1 MEFLVATNDPVR
13 CSFLLLLLKDSGFQP
28 VLFDAHM
35 AAMEGSIGAIQRRIA
50 VPAEQA
56 VAARRMLRE
65 AGELF

>member
-13 CSFLLLLLKDSGFQP
+13 CSFLLLLLRDAGFRP

-35 AAMEGSIGAIQRRIA
+35 AAVEGSIGAIQRRIA

-56 VAARRMLRE
+56 AAARALLRD